1 MHPLAPTDPAHV
13 GPYLLL
19 GRLGAGGMGAVYLGR
34 SAGGRTVAIKL
45 IRPEL
50 ADDQRFRARFRREV
64 SAARTASSAFTAPVV
79 DADPDAPLPWLATA
93 YIPGIP
99 LDEAVRLVGPF
110 PESVLRILA
119 AGIAEELAAIHA
131 AGLVH
136 RDIKPSN
143 VLLALDGP
151 HVIDF
156 GIARAAD
163 DSVLTADGVILGTPS
178 FLSPEQALARPAGP
192 AADVFSLGSTLV
204 HAATGAG
211 PFGGGHPIEVV
222 RRVAAEEPDLS
233 GVPAGLRLLVAAC
246 LAKDPAD
253 RPTPRQ
259 LVDSQRLEPLP
270 PGAWLHPTLLAAVER
285 SAAVLAPTL
294 PPPPLPPT
302 MELPPAEP
310 ESKRPTRRTLL
321 YGLAGGA
328 VALAGGGTA
337 VYLTMGRTADK
348 SATAK
353 GGSAPAPDLTNPER
367 SLDTTNIATAL
378 WTVPVSEQ
386 LTQIVGDGES
396 ILTVDAKAIRGFDRD
411 GKPRWAPK
419 TAQGSM
425 PAPTLG
431 QVVAAN
437 GKGYYLTWEQSAPPN
452 FSMRTSLK
460 AIDLASGETAWT
472 YTDAAMRATVGAV
485 CGVLDGTLY
494 VQGNGSAVGVAGQTM
509 FVWAVDTATRTR
521 RWEQRYPTSGFG
533 SGRLAV
539 PTTGTH
545 LLWERTEMS
554 NGTSTLS
561 GLDTQDAG
569 ISAWHQSPPGTT
581 PSTAALFQT
590 FTDGPHTSAGDH
602 LLYLADRVYA
612 LNPADGTVA
621 WKTDATMTYQAV
633 VANTDGS
640 TVFAAGIDYK
650 TLTLRVQALNATDG
664 TVCWAGT
671 LPAGAL
677 VTNLGAQFA
686 DDTLYLWL
694 HGKTWALDPATGT
707 ARWTYDFQAPT
718 ISLTVPLWAGGGRVY
733 GPTEGGLTAVATT
746 GKA

>member
-1 MHPLAPTDPAHV
+1 MHPLSPTDPAQV

-110 PESVLRILA
+110 PEPVLRILA

-163 DSVLTADGVILGTPS
+163 DSVLTAEGAILGTPS
-178 FLSPEQALARPAGP
+178 YLSPEQALARPIGP

-211 PFGGGHPIEVV
+211 PFGGGQPIEVV

-233 GVPAGLRLLVAAC
+233 GVPTGLRLLVAAC

-259 LVDSQRLEPLP
+259 LVDSQRLEPQP
-270 PGAWLHPTLLAAVER
+270 PGTWLHPALVAAVER
-285 SAAVLAPTL
+285 SAAVLTPTL
-294 PPPPLPPT
+294 PPPLLPT
-302 MELPPAEP
+302 MELPPPEP
-310 ESKRPTRRTLL
+310 ELKQPARRTLL

-328 VALAGGGTA
+328 IALAGGGTA
-337 VYLTMGRTADK
+337 AYLTFGSDK
-348 SATAK
+348 SPATH
-353 GGSAPAPDLTNPER
+353 GSSAPTRKLTDPDRP
-367 SLDTTNIATAL
+367 LDTTTIATAL
-378 WTVPVSEQ
+378 WTVPVSDPIAQ
-386 LTQIVGDGES
+386 VVGDGDS

-411 GKPRWAPK
+411 GKPRWEPK
-419 TAQGSM
+419 AAANSIM
-425 PAPTLG
+425 PTPVIG
-431 QVVAAN
+431 QVAAAN
-437 GKGYYLTWEQSAPPN
+437 GKGYYLTWEPKSAGT
-452 FSMRTSLK
+452 FGLRTSLR
-460 AIDLASGETAWT
+460 AIDLATGEVSWT
-472 YTDAAMRATVGAV
+472 FTNASVTATVGAV
-485 CGVLDGTLY
+485 CGVLDGAVY
-494 VQGNGSAVGVAGQTM
+494 VQVTGSATGSPGQQM
-509 FVWAVDTATRTR
+509 FLWAVDTATHDT
-521 RWEQRYPTSGFG
+521 RWEQRFPNVGLST
-533 SGRLAV
+533 GRLAV
-539 PTTGTH
+539 PTTGTR
-545 LLWERTEMS
+545 LLWEMNDMAS
-554 NGTSTLS
+554 GKFTLQ

-569 ISAWHQSPPGTT
+569 NSVWHQPTPGTT
-581 PSTAALFQT
+581 PDSGALLQP
-590 FTDGPHTSAGDH
+590 FTDGPHSSAGGH

-612 LNPADGTVA
+612 INPADGTVA
-621 WKTDATMTYQAV
+621 WKSDATMTYQAV
-633 VANTDGS
+633 VANADGS

-650 TLTLRVQALNATDG
+650 TLSLRVQALNATDG
-664 TVCWAGT
+664 TVRWAGT
-671 LPAGAL
+671 LPAGPMI
-677 VTNLGAQFA
+677 TNLGAQFA

-694 HGKTWALDPATGT
+694 HGKVWALDPTTGT
-707 ARWTYDFQAPT
+707 ARWTYTFQA
-718 ISLTVPLWAGGGRVY
+718 SNLALTVPLWAGGGRVY
-733 GPTEGGLTAVATT
+733 GPTEQGLTAVAAT